1 MNDPSGGYVPCYL
14 TSRALSAYSGRLMRQ
29 ADHSLVRTLIGL
41 TGNARACVYTEPMW
55 GFSMMLCLPYA
66 SVYMLALGIRDFQI
80 GLLTTIGMLSQM
92 VFGLLGG
99 VITDKLGRRKT
110 TAIFDFIAWSLP
122 CLIWMLARNFWFFLG
137 AQLINGAWKVTQN
150 SWDCLLVEDVE
161 KEKITKVY
169 SLVIVA
175 GQLSALFAPIAS
187 LLVARYSLVPAV
199 RILYLNAFV
208 VMTAKI
214 IILYAASHETATG
227 VIRMR
232 ETKGK
237 SVFELL
243 AGYRDVIKIILKSR
257 GSLFSLAIAALVGA
271 VGMVNTTFWQV
282 IANKKLLVP
291 DAALPFFS
299 MLRSVI
305 AMILLFT
312 LIPKVTSSIR
322 LKMPLLLGF
331 ASYFVGQLVLALIP
345 APQNA
350 LGLSGYALLC
360 LSLVFDGFGVGI
372 LAMLAESLVA
382 LYVDKNERA
391 RVMAIQHMVI
401 MLATAPFGLISG
413 LLSSINRTL
422 PFALTCVLLVAGIL
436 CTLGFYGRS
445 AEGAQE

>member
-1 MNDPSGGYVPCYL
+1 
-14 TSRALSAYSGRLMRQ
+14 MRQ

>member
-1 MNDPSGGYVPCYL
+1 M
-14 TSRALSAYSGRLMRQ
+14 SRAEN
-29 ADHSLVRTLIGL
+29 SLVRTLVGL
-41 TGNARACVYTEPMW
+41 RGNARACVYTEPMW

-66 SVYMLALGIRDFQI
+66 SVYMLALGIRDVEI
-80 GLLTTIGMLSQM
+80 GLLTTIGMLSQV

-122 CLIWMLARNFWFFLG
+122 CLIWMVAQNFWFFLG
-137 AQLINGAWKVTQN
+137 AQLVNGAWKVTQN

-187 LLVARYSLVPAV
+187 ILVSRYSLVPAV

-208 VMTAKI
+208 VMTAKL

-227 VIRMR
+227 VVRLR

-237 SVFELL
+237 SLL
-243 AGYRDVIKIILKSR
+243 SLMAGYRDVLKIIVKSP
-257 GSLFSLAIAALVGA
+257 GSIFSLAIAALVGA

-291 DAALPFFS
+291 DAALPFFP
-299 MLRSVI
+299 MLRSII
-305 AMILLFT
+305 AIVFLFT
-312 LIPKVTSSIR
+312 LIPKVTASIR
-322 LKMPLLLGF
+322 LKKPLLMGF
-331 ASYFVGQLVLALIP
+331 ASYFIGQCVLALIP
-345 APQNA
+345 APQLS
-350 LGLSGYALLC
+350 LGISGYALLC
-360 LSLVFDGFGVGI
+360 LSLVFDGFGTGI

-382 LYVDKNERA
+382 LHVDKDERA

-413 LLSSINRTL
+413 LLSSVSRTL
-422 PFALTCVLLVAGIL
+422 PFVLTCALLLAGIL
-436 CTLGFYGRS
+436 CTLRYYRRS
-445 AEGAQE
+445 VEGA

>member
-1 MNDPSGGYVPCYL
+1 
-14 TSRALSAYSGRLMRQ
+14 
-29 ADHSLVRTLIGL
+29 
-41 TGNARACVYTEPMW
+41 MW

-66 SVYMLALGIRDFQI
+66 SVYMLALGIRDAQI
-80 GLLTTIGMLSQM
+80 GLLTSIGMLSQ
-92 VFGLLGG
+92 VIFGLLGG

-110 TAIFDFIAWSLP
+110 TAIFDFIAWCIP
-122 CLIWMLARNFWFFLG
+122 CLIWLVARNFWFFLG
-137 AQLINGAWKVTQN
+137 AQLVNGVWKVTQN

-161 KEKITKVY
+161 KAEITKVY

-208 VMTAKI
+208 VMTAKLV
-214 IILYAASHETATG
+214 ILYAASHETATG
-227 VIRMR
+227 AVRMR

-237 SVFELL
+237 SVLELM
-243 AGYRDVIKIILKSR
+243 AGYRDVVKIIVKSR
-257 GSLFSLAIAALVGA
+257 GSIFSLVIAALVGA

-291 DAALPFFS
+291 DSALPFFP

-305 AMILLFT
+305 AMLFLFT
-312 LIPKVTSSIR
+312 VIPKVTASIR
-322 LKMPLLLGF
+322 LKRPLLLGF

-345 APQNA
+345 APQGA

-360 LSLVFDGFGVGI
+360 LSLVFDGFGAGI

-382 LYVDKNERA
+382 LHVDRDERA
-391 RVMAIQHMVI
+391 RVMAIQHTII

-413 LLSSINRTL
+413 LLSSVSRTL
-422 PFALTCVLLVAGIL
+422 PFVLTCALLLAGIL
-436 CTLGFYGRS
+436 CTLRYYGTS
-445 AEGAQE
+445 AERA

>member
-1 MNDPSGGYVPCYL
+1 L
-14 TSRALSAYSGRLMRQ
+14 
-29 ADHSLVRTLIGL
+29 RTLVGL
-41 TGNARACVYTEPMW
+41 KGNARACVYTEPMW

-66 SVYMLALGIRDFQI
+66 SVYMLALGIRDAEI
-80 GLLTTIGMLSQM
+80 GLLTTIGMLSQV

-122 CLIWMLARNFWFFLG
+122 CIIWIFAQNFWVFLG
-137 AQLINGAWKVTQN
+137 AQLVNGAWKVTQN

-187 LLVARYSLVPAV
+187 ILVARYSLVPAV

-214 IILYAASHETATG
+214 VILYAASHETATG
-227 VIRMR
+227 AVRLR

-237 SVFELL
+237 SLL
-243 AGYRDVIKIILKSR
+243 SLMAGYRDVMKIIVKSP
-257 GSLFSLAIAALVGA
+257 GSIFSLVIAALVGA

-291 DAALPFFS
+291 DAALPFFP
-299 MLRSVI
+299 MLKSLI
-305 AMILLFT
+305 AIVFLFT
-312 LIPKVTSSIR
+312 LIPKVTSSVR
-322 LKMPLLLGF
+322 LKQPLLMGF

-345 APQNA
+345 APQGA

-360 LSLVFDGFGVGI
+360 LSLVFDGFGAGI

-382 LYVDKNERA
+382 LHVDKDERA

-413 LLSSINRTL
+413 LLSSVNRTL
-422 PFALTCVLLVAGIL
+422 PFVLTSVLLLAGIL
-436 CTLGFYGRS
+436 CTLRFYRRGPER
-445 AEGAQE
+445 A